1 MKSLYFHTYIYI
13 FISFFL
19 SSLVFSQ
26 TATQDGE
33 WGAPVPFGIVPVAV
47 ANLPD
52 GRLITWSSQFPNTFR
67 EIGDGVTFTQLF
79 DPGANGGLGAS
90 LAMRTTQT
98 DHDMFCPGINNL
110 ADGRIL
116 SAGGTTSERT
126 SIYDPL
132 TDRWSRA
139 ADMNIPRGYQGNV
152 TLPSGAV
159 FTVGGSWSG
168 GAGNNG
174 GKAAELWTPGSGWIN
189 LPNISGED
197 IYTANDLALENQT
210 NPFYR
215 VDNHVWLWPAPNG
228 GLFHAGPSEMMH
240 WIDTDVPGGAITPA
254 GLRGND
260 TYSMKGTT
268 VMFDVGKILKVGGAT
283 SYGQSSSSTT
293 PAKDN
298 SFVIDINV
306 PYGQAPTVIDAG
318 DLQYERTMHNS
329 TVLPNG
335 QVLVTGGLDR
345 AAVFTD
351 AGAQLEAELYTP
363 SPSGGAGTWRTVAGM
378 QVPRTYHSV
387 AILMTDGR
395 VFVGGGGLCDGT
407 PDCVNHFSAEIYS
420 PPYLFGASGNLAS
433 RPVITSVSGNT
444 LGNGPYG
451 NNPLVDYG
459 DVLQVNTDVPV
470 GEFSLVRFSAATH
483 STNNEQRRIPL
494 TTTAGTSHN
503 LTVPGRNLLPPG
515 YYMLFALDAD
525 GVPSV
530 SRTLRIGTA
539 LPLDVNPNL
548 VLDMRF
554 DETSGNLLADSSVN
568 GNDGTVVQR
577 SDTGAPVAATDHGFV
592 DGLFGNAIAFEG
604 REHNSN
610 SLIEIPYDDSFASV
624 RGAVTLSAWVWRDAD
639 SGIPDA
645 GGKIAN
651 VAVLGHDYQD
661 GSGAGGIFF
670 GFHNTLYKWSFRTTS
685 GYYDNYAGYA
695 PLAGWNHVAATYDGR
710 TSKLYANGVLVGS
723 VAASG
728 DLVLNGDTAD
738 ELSSFTV
745 SGFYDQRPLPV
756 RPYGNRSGITDEV
769 DGRMDELK
777 VFSSAL
783 GQDEIRT
790 MFERGLATGN
800 IAAAGCQGSYLVPE
814 YSINEGEW
822 RTDPNNRIVA
832 TEGDRVRVRA
842 LGHDGA
848 YFLTTQI
855 VDGPT
860 FASASDFDPQVGYR
874 IDTDRPGAG
883 NPLGDGL
890 VDVDD
895 RGLYT
900 MTTPDGCP
908 TTFFIEVLG
917 KCDPG
922 ETEIFTEYNV
932 NGWVA
937 GASEVTIA
945 AGERLQLSVLPNNS
959 PNDPIEDRH
968 PEVFPIQIILPNGN
982 SVGDGFT
989 INSLTSA
996 NEGRYTFIS
1005 AQGCTKFLDVTIAET
1020 DCNALGLESEY
1031 QINGGNFIVGQQS
1044 VNVNAGDNLRLSIRP
1059 NGTNFN
1065 ISSTSINGNSKG
1077 SNTEDLFLNNISPN
1091 DAGTYTF
1098 TTGGGCTVQLSV
1110 TVTGTSNNVPMA
1122 LISATPISGS
1132 VPLTVNFDASGST
1145 DAIGII
1151 TYSWNF
1157 GDGNTGSGVNVSN
1170 TYTTSGRFSAMLT
1183 VSNAEGFTDTDVVEI
1198 FVESVNTPPN
1208 AIASGTP
1215 LNGSVPLLVNFDAS
1229 ASTDDTAIVS
1239 YVWDFGDGTTA
1250 TGASPTHTY
1259 TAVGNFSAI
1268 LTVTDAQGS
1277 TDTDTIE
1284 IVVDQNSSG
1293 NLAPLAIANATP
1305 LNGAAPLLVDFD
1317 ASASTDDNGIISYS
1331 WNFGDAST
1339 GSGTQASH
1347 TYLSAGTY
1355 IAVLTVTDA
1364 QGLTGTATQEIMVTS
1379 GTTGN
1384 EPPNAIV
1391 SATPMFGAAPLVVN
1405 FDASASTDDTGISS
1419 YSWDFGDGTTATG
1432 VEVAHTYTL
1441 ENTYTAILTVTDAN
1455 GLTDSASVTITANDG
1470 NTSCAD
1476 LGLQTRISVNGEPF
1490 STVNSIILFEGDQF
1504 TLQLSP
1510 ETLSYRVSG
1519 PNTKPM
1525 DTSSLRVSDATISDN
1540 GVYTVFTENGCTLQ
1554 VNITVLQ
1561 NEAQENVKLED
1572 LKIYPNP
1579 VGNED
1584 LNIDL
1589 SGFINE
1595 SITLGFYDVFGKLV
1609 RQQIIEQDH
1618 QPVVGINVS
1627 SLAEGFYLLEITRVE
1642 NNEYTY
1648 KKIIKVE

>member
-1 MKSLYFHTYIYI
+1 MLKCVSYRGLFLFYVL
-13 FISFFL
+13 FFL

-33 WGAPVPFGIVPVAV
+33 WGVPVPFGIVPVAV

-822 RTDPNNRIVA
+822 RTDSNNRIVA

-922 ETEIFTEYNV
+922 ETEIFTEYKINESWLSGGESITV
-932 NGWVA
+932 LK
-937 GASEVTIA
+937 
-945 AGERLQLSVLPNNS
+945 GERLQLSVLPNIWDN
-959 PNDPIEDRH
+959 
-968 PEVFPIQIILPNGN
+968 PEIYPIQIILPNGN
-982 SVGDGFT
+982 RVEDNFVIES
-989 INSLTSA
+989 ISLSDT
-996 NEGRYTFIS
+996 GIYRLTS
-1005 AQGCTKFLDVTIAET
+1005 AQGCTKTIEVMVDEDEDEVEDPDIEPDPACEGLIIPEYRLNGVWSSGNNLVSVSAGTEVLLSMLPNGVDVTIEYP
-1020 DCNALGLESEY
+1020 DGRVFGDNHSLGQVDSADAGIYKLTSAQGCTATIEVMVEEDEVEDPDIEPDPACEGLIIPEY
-1031 QINGGNFIVGQQS
+1031 RLNGVWSSGNNLVSVSAGTEVLLSMLPNGVDVTIEYPDGRVFGDNHSLGQVDSADAGIYKLTSAQGCTATIEVMVEEDEVENPDVEPDPS
-1044 VNVNAGDNLRLSIRP
+1044 CEGLIIPEYRLNGVWSSGDNLVSVSAGTEVLLSMLP
-1059 NGTNFN
+1059 NGVDVTIEYPDGRVFGDNHSLGQVDSSDSGTYTVRSAQGCITLIKLSVDSTEN
-1065 ISSTSINGNSKG
+1065 SSKINEPISSIVLEPNP
-1077 SNTEDLFLNNISPN
+1077 SNVNDKMTISPN
-1091 DAGTYTF
+1091 PVENYLFINFSSDFHALEIEVVDALGRSIQVSKVDEMNKQEHTF
-1098 TTGGGCTVQLSV
+1098 NLGFL
-1110 TVTGTSNNVPMA
+1110 N
-1122 LISATPISGS
+1122 
-1132 VPLTVNFDASGST
+1132 
-1145 DAIGII
+1145 
-1151 TYSWNF
+1151 
-1157 GDGNTGSGVNVSN
+1157 SGVYYIKV
-1170 TYTTSGRFSAMLT
+1170 TS
-1183 VSNAEGFTDTDVVEI
+1183 I
-1198 FVESVNTPPN
+1198 
-1208 AIASGTP
+1208 
-1215 LNGSVPLLVNFDAS
+1215 
-1229 ASTDDTAIVS
+1229 
-1239 YVWDFGDGTTA
+1239 
-1250 TGASPTHTY
+1250 TGQK
-1259 TAVGNFSAI
+1259 
-1268 LTVTDAQGS
+1268 LQKM
-1277 TDTDTIE
+1277 
-1284 IVVDQNSSG
+1284 IVVKN
-1293 NLAPLAIANATP
+1293 
-1305 LNGAAPLLVDFD
+1305 
-1317 ASASTDDNGIISYS
+1317 
-1331 WNFGDAST
+1331 
-1339 GSGTQASH
+1339 
-1347 TYLSAGTY
+1347 
-1355 IAVLTVTDA
+1355 
-1364 QGLTGTATQEIMVTS
+1364 
-1379 GTTGN
+1379 
-1384 EPPNAIV
+1384 
-1391 SATPMFGAAPLVVN
+1391 
-1405 FDASASTDDTGISS
+1405 
-1419 YSWDFGDGTTATG
+1419 
-1432 VEVAHTYTL
+1432 
-1441 ENTYTAILTVTDAN
+1441 
-1455 GLTDSASVTITANDG
+1455 
-1470 NTSCAD
+1470 
-1476 LGLQTRISVNGEPF
+1476 
-1490 STVNSIILFEGDQF
+1490 
-1504 TLQLSP
+1504 
-1510 ETLSYRVSG
+1510 
-1519 PNTKPM
+1519 
-1525 DTSSLRVSDATISDN
+1525 
-1540 GVYTVFTENGCTLQ
+1540 
-1554 VNITVLQ
+1554 
-1561 NEAQENVKLED
+1561 
-1572 LKIYPNP
+1572 
-1579 VGNED
+1579 
-1584 LNIDL
+1584 
-1589 SGFINE
+1589 
-1595 SITLGFYDVFGKLV
+1595 
-1609 RQQIIEQDH
+1609 
-1618 QPVVGINVS
+1618 
-1627 SLAEGFYLLEITRVE
+1627 
-1642 NNEYTY
+1642 
-1648 KKIIKVE
+1648 